1 MRTSLR
7 GSMLACTIAAGLV
20 SAAPARADL
29 SMPPAKTVVPVVLW
43 GVTGA
48 VIGAIAL
55 PVVFPSLA
63 GGAVAA
69 APGAGPAMAWTW
81 GSFVTTRAIVGTVI
95 GGAVGYAIA
104 PP

>member
-1 MRTSLR
+1 MRSSLR
-7 GSMLACTIAAGLV
+7 GPLLACSVLAGAMTA
-20 SAAPARADL
+20 AAPVRAEL

-55 PVVFPSLA
+55 PVVFPGLA
-63 GGAVAA
+63 GAGA
-69 APGAGPAMAWTW
+69 GAGPVTAMTWTW
-81 GSFVTTRAIVGTVI
+81 GSFLTTRALVGTAI
-95 GGAVGYAIA
+95 GGVVGYAIS